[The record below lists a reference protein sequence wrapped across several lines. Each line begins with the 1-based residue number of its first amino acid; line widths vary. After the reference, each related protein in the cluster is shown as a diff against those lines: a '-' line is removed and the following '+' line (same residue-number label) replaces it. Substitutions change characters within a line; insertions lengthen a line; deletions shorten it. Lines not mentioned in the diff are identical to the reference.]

1 MTMRQFCSC
10 QLPHSIS
17 RKMMNI
23 KKPPYGVCF
32 KCDKLAIG
40 QNALHNS
47 TTGSRHYVFMHCA
60 KVVLVLFKC

>member
-1 MTMRQFCSC
+1 
-10 QLPHSIS
+10 
-17 RKMMNI
+17 MMNI